1 MLAACFAYSDE
12 IVHLVRRKAY
22 RPFCRRIVEN
32 VFIKST
38 PRSFHGPVVR
48 RCAFP
53 AAGFRFVCDRNR
65 AYPWGWVRFT
75 LGSVGYS
82 GALGNLACRNG
93 YAARYCKLS
102 RLLSELTLAKAEQK
116 KLNNG

>member
-1 MLAACFAYSDE
+1 
-12 IVHLVRRKAY
+12 
-22 RPFCRRIVEN
+22 
-32 VFIKST
+32 
-38 PRSFHGPVVR
+38 
-48 RCAFP
+48 
-53 AAGFRFVCDRNR
+53 
-65 AYPWGWVRFT
+65 